1 MYIKRTIENSISEF
15 SKIFPVVYIG
25 GPRQVGKTTVFEE
38 FCKKSNRQIISLDSF
53 NDRELAQKDPEI
65 FLQKYSGDLLID
77 EVQYAPQLFSCI
89 KQIVDKNK
97 VCGQFFLTGSVHF
110 SLMKNITESL
120 AGRVGI
126 MKLLGFSQEEK
137 LNIVASRGFIPTK
150 AYLDEKEELLKDK
163 SCNYLFH
170 EIWKG
175 TYPGLYNLD
184 DNSWSKF
191 YDSYLQT
198 YISRD
203 IVNYTNVNNEVD
215 FYRFMKVLAARTGQE
230 VNHSTLARELGISS
244 VTVKS
249 WLSILV
255 ASGLVFLLP
264 PYYKNLTSRVVKS
277 PKLHFLD
284 LGLVCFLLG
293 YSNPTIAENCPMSGA
308 LLESYVVS
316 EIVKSYYH
324 RGQTPNLYYYR
335 DKEQRE
341 IDVLLE
347 EDGLL
352 NPMEIKSKSNP
363 NKDDIRH
370 FEVIDK
376 VLKVPRGCGAVLC
389 RASSYL
395 PLTKQDYLVPI
406 SYI

>member
-175 TYPGLYNLD
+175 TYPG
-184 DNSWSKF
+184 
-191 YDSYLQT
+191 
-198 YISRD
+198 YI
-203 IVNYTNVNNEVD
+203 I
-215 FYRFMKVLAARTGQE
+215 
-230 VNHSTLARELGISS
+230 
-244 VTVKS
+244 
-249 WLSILV
+249 
-255 ASGLVFLLP
+255 
-264 PYYKNLTSRVVKS
+264 
-277 PKLHFLD
+277 
-284 LGLVCFLLG
+284 
-293 YSNPTIAENCPMSGA
+293 
-308 LLESYVVS
+308 
-316 EIVKSYYH
+316 
-324 RGQTPNLYYYR
+324 
-335 DKEQRE
+335 
-341 IDVLLE
+341 
-347 EDGLL
+347 
-352 NPMEIKSKSNP
+352 
-363 NKDDIRH
+363 
-370 FEVIDK
+370 
-376 VLKVPRGCGAVLC
+376 
-389 RASSYL
+389 
-395 PLTKQDYLVPI
+395 
-406 SYI
+406 